1 MSISAVYAIFKLVTE
16 FITIFGQSF
25 IELILFK
32 VISTL
37 FKKKLYTVPANSSN
51 NFVVILCLIVLI
63 MIVNHPILAQ
73 NELQYYIAK
82 AFSNNP
88 NIKENSNLIRISEI
102 DKSLIDSQN
111 SLPQISLTSNYLFT
125 PYFNNS
131 GNLTTTNPDS
141 KAVGYDIGITNGGL
155 YSALINIQ
163 KNIFNGGIID
173 VLKTQSEIK
182 IKSSENASE
191 LVKHNII
198 KEVTEQYLNTYQ
210 YQQLYRLSIEIA
222 DTMKNQLE
230 LSESLLNKGL
240 IKQSDF
246 LFLKIELENQ
256 NISVVNNFNNFK
268 KNLSDLNNI
277 CGLKNT
283 ASVNLSY
290 TNLDYSKETTGNNF
304 IKQFRIDS
312 LQISN
317 QQEVLETKY
326 KPQVNLFF
334 NTGLNAVELN
344 DIQRKFGLSAGI
356 NFSLPVYDGNQ
367 NNLTR
372 QQTQISLNT
381 VSAYK
386 ENQTISIKNKIKASG
401 DEIVSSGKNL
411 ESLTNQINNFSRLL
425 MYAKAELMHGQR
437 TMTDFITLIKSYI
450 ELKETKVETECD
462 YQKSINQYN
471 YWNW

>member
-1 MSISAVYAIFKLVTE
+1 MRVYAISQIITE
-16 FITIFGQSF
+16 FIIIFHQSI

-37 FKKKLYTVPANSSN
+37 STKKQSSGPANSSN
-51 NFVVILCLIVLI
+51 HFVVILCLIVLI
-63 MIVNHPILAQ
+63 TIVNNPLFAQ
-73 NELQYYIAK
+73 NELQYYIER

-88 NIKENSNLIRISEI
+88 NLKENSNLIRISEL
-102 DKSLIDSQN
+102 DKSLVESQN

-131 GNLTTTNPDS
+131 GNLITTNPDS
-141 KAVGYDIGITNGGL
+141 RAIGYDTGITNGGL
-155 YSALINIQ
+155 YSAQINIQ

-173 VLKTQSEIK
+173 VLKNQSELK
-182 IKSSENASE
+182 IKSNENASE

-210 YQQLYRLSIEIA
+210 YQQLYRLSIEIT

-246 LFLKIELENQ
+246 LFLKIELDNQ
-256 NISVVNNFNNFK
+256 NISAANNFNNFR
-268 KNLSDLNNI
+268 KNLSDLNTI
-277 CGLKNT
+277 CGLKDT

-290 TNLDYSKETTGNNF
+290 TNLDYSKDTKGNNF
-304 IKQFRIDS
+304 IKQYRIDS

-367 NNLTR
+367 NSLTR

-401 DEIVSSGKNL
+401 EEIVLSWKNL

-425 MYAKAELMHGQR
+425 IFAKAELMHGQR